1 MDSPNFMD
9 VMRRLGIELSYGTHV
24 LTVALVMCR
33 LIPTIIL
40 APFLGGKSTPN
51 EVKMALIAMMTL
63 VVYPFVYRTL
73 PPGAVPQDPI
83 NFMVVMLREIF
94 IGMTM
99 GLVTNHVFYAIEMV
113 GRMIDT
119 ARGSNMAEVMVPQME
134 GRATPLGDLLYQFTI
149 CLVFAL
155 GGHRV
160 YITTVAMSFELFP
173 LTSEIAWQGGG
184 FSLFLDSVMRIG
196 GDILLIALSISLP
209 AQAAVFIVDVVFGLL
224 NRVAPQLNAYFMA
237 MPVKAMGALMLVL
250 ISMTMITHKLEWT
263 VTMMLEEVD
272 RALKFVRLE

>member
-1 MDSPNFMD
+1 MDAPSWMEMIKRIGLEFTYSN
-9 VMRRLGIELSYGTHV
+9 HV
-24 LTVALVMCR
+24 LAVALVMGR
-33 LIPTIIL
+33 LVPCVIL

-51 EVKMALIAMMTL
+51 EVKMALIVMLTL
-63 VVYPFVYRTL
+63 VVYPFVYRML
-73 PPGAVPQDPI
+73 PPEAVPREPI
-83 NFMVVMLREIF
+83 PYMVVLLREIF
-94 IGMTM
+94 IGLTM

-134 GRATPLGDLLYQFTI
+134 GRATPLGDLLYQFSI

-160 YITTVAMSFELFP
+160 YIQTIAMSFELFP
-173 LTSEIAWQGGG
+173 LTSEIAWENPSV
-184 FSLFLDSVMRIG
+184 FVYFDSVMRMG
-196 GDILLIALSISLP
+196 GDILLLAIGISLP

-237 MPVKAMGALMLVL
+237 MPVKAMGALILLL
-250 ISMTMITHKLEWT
+250 ISMTMVVAKLEWT
-263 VTMMLEEVD
+263 VQMMLEETD
-272 RALKFVRLE
+272 KALRYLTM

>member
-1 MDSPNFMD
+1 MDTPSWMEILKKIGLEFTYSN
-9 VMRRLGIELSYGTHV
+9 HV
-24 LTVALVMCR
+24 LTVALTMSR
-33 LIPTIIL
+33 LVPCVIL

-51 EVKMALIAMMTL
+51 EVKMALIVMLTI
-63 VVYPFVYRTL
+63 VVYPFVWRTV
-73 PPGAVPQDPI
+73 PPGAVPNEPI
-83 NFMVVMLREIF
+83 PFMICMLREIF
-94 IGMTM
+94 IGLTM

-134 GRATPLGDLLYQFTI
+134 GRATPLGDLLYQYSI

-160 YITTVAMSFELFP
+160 YIESIATSFELFP
-173 LTSEIAWQGGG
+173 LTSSIQWENPSVFAY
-184 FSLFLDSVMRIG
+184 FDAVMRIG
-196 GDILLIALSISLP
+196 GDIMLIALAISLP

-237 MPVKAMGALMLVL
+237 MPVKAMGAIILLF
-250 ISMTMITHKLEWT
+250 ISMTMVSAKIEWT
-263 VTMMLEEVD
+263 MAMMLEEVD
-272 RALKFVRLE
+272 KALRYLSG